1 MSKTS
6 YKVYVGEV
14 GSAYTDKVQTAADYA
29 AAVKN
34 VADAEALIIGA
45 NKALTS
51 AQTALTDAQTAM
63 TEVKKAKI
71 NASAALTN
79 LQTTVDNTRAAY
91 EAAIEHS
98 SDSSES
104 SAIKAAKVAYE
115 AAVLAYEKFDA
126 ILVDTDAD
134 LPALN
139 SEDNYEDLLAA
150 TIEEIEAIIVRAQA
164 VVEDAQAYKAKA
176 TADMEDYKTLSEEA
190 QAYFESLLPEDFNK
204 ISPNE
209 ENDNIEREIQA
220 KIDAVNGDV
229 ANARG
234 VIDMI
239 NESTRKINN
248 GISESGN
255 TPVEPTDDS
264 DEPVDPVD
272 PVDPVEP
279 SDEPK
284 VYAYVGTEEVT
295 ADNFN
300 DKKEEVTNAG
310 YEKSLEFE
318 DVTHIYIIAPAEGVE
333 VNALTTTPFGD
344 SEIELE
350 QESVMI
356 VDNIQYIIYPTLEL
370 SNIKVSIIKK

>member
-34 VADAEALIIGA
+34 VADAEALITGA
-45 NKALTS
+45 NNALTS
-51 AQTALTDAQTAM
+51 AQTALTDAQTSM

-104 SAIKAAKVAYE
+104 SAIEAARVAYE

-164 VVEDAQAYKAKA
+164 VVEDAQAYKDKA

-204 ISPNE
+204 ISSNE

-239 NESTRKINN
+239 NESTRKIND

-272 PVDPVEP
+272 PVDP
-279 SDEPK
+279 SDETT
-284 VYAYVGTEEVT
+284 VYVYVGTEEVT

-318 DVTHIYIIAPAEGVE
+318 DITPIYIIAPAEGVE

-356 VDNIQYIIYPTLEL
+356 VDNIQYLIYPTLEL